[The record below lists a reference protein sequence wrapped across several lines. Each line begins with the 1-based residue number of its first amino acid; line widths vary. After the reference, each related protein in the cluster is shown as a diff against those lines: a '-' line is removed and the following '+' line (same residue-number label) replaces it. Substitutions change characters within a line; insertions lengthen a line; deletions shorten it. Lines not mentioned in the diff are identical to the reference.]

1 MSRVGDALRAQRE
14 KKSITLDQAAA
25 DTRIREKFLK
35 ALEDGDYQSLPGAV
49 YTKGFLRNYAH
60 YLDLPADEL
69 VVGFHEERGLQAP
82 EVART
87 FRPIRPIMRR
97 NLIFTPVVLVPV
109 VVLAGIVLF
118 VGYLFYQ
125 FTSFAVAPTL
135 EILDPATDA
144 IAHDAQYVVKGRTV
158 VTGKVTILVEPAV
171 QKVADVRPGPD
182 GAFSATIDLA
192 PGSNR
197 ITVDVLDQTGK
208 ANEVSRRIIYQPQI
222 AASSAPAVALTLDE
236 PANGARVENAPVSIV
251 GRVDPSVFGVV
262 VNGATVAVQ
271 NGRFEARFYFPSG
284 PTQITVIAQNAS
296 GGSVTLARQ
305 VTVVYTSAVVQVFF
319 RGGEAWMQATVDGT
333 VASGTGRVYAEG
345 ETATFTGK
353 TVAIRSGNGAVTNI
367 TYNGVY
373 QGTMG
378 SQGQV
383 TEKVYR
389 AQ

>member
-1 MSRVGDALRAQRE
+1 MMLSRLAIYE
-14 KKSITLDQAAA
+14 AA
-25 DTRIREKFLK
+25 KQL
-35 ALEDGDYQSLPGAV
+35 LEYLTNIHDLEHTDSAKVRSLYV
-49 YTKGFLRNYAH
+49 
-60 YLDLPADEL
+60 
-69 VVGFHEERGLQAP
+69 
-82 EVART
+82 
-87 FRPIRPIMRR
+87 
-97 NLIFTPVVLVPV
+97 LI
-109 VVLAGIVLF
+109 
-118 VGYLFYQ
+118 
-125 FTSFAVAPTL
+125 
-135 EILDPATDA
+135 D
-144 IAHDAQYVVKGRTV
+144 
-158 VTGKVTILVEPAV
+158 
-171 QKVADVRPGPD
+171 
-182 GAFSATIDLA
+182 
-192 PGSNR
+192 
-197 ITVDVLDQTGK
+197 
-208 ANEVSRRIIYQPQI
+208 
-222 AASSAPAVALTLDE
+222 
-236 PANGARVENAPVSIV
+236 
-251 GRVDPSVFGVV
+251 
-262 VNGATVAVQ
+262 
-271 NGRFEARFYFPSG
+271 EARFYFPSG